1 MSYYLFLTI
10 INVEIYSQI
19 EELFLINYFLFLKYY
34 IIGQYFLQNSGF

>member
-1 MSYYLFLTI
+1 MSYYLFFTI

-34 IIGQYFLQNSGF
+34 IIGQYFLQNSSF